1 MPFHFPF
8 GQELKPVLQQD
19 RTAKKVF
26 MLGVYASAVH
36 ARWTDPKGK
45 LLVNALAVASEPYIF
60 WRGEDAEEIISK
72 VKLPDGVGALTA
84 ASASLNGPSGKA
96 LDKLFL
102 APLGIDRSEAWLCD
116 LLPESRMNPSQA
128 QAIQRTYVPLQAQYG
143 LPTATVPL
151 FDKRESDTS
160 ARRLQILRELTTS
173 KAERIVVLGDVPIQ
187 QFIRPLSD
195 TPVRNLAHLTDLAG
209 AYGAPWRTK
218 LDGRSFEVIGL
229 CHPRQAARL
238 GSSSAVWGTLHDTWR
253 AHRR

>member
-19 RTAKKVF
+19 RTAKKLFV
-26 MLGVYASAVH
+26 LGVYASAVH
-36 ARWTDPKGK
+36 AQWTDAKGK

-102 APLGIDRSEAWLCD
+102 APFGIDRSEAWLCD

-128 QAIQRTYVPLQAQYG
+128 QAIQRAYIPLQAHYG

-151 FDKRESDTS
+151 FDKKESDTS
-160 ARRLQILRELTTS
+160 ARRKQIMQELVDS
-173 KAERIVVLGDVPIQ
+173 EAERIVVLGDVPIQ
-187 QFIRPLSD
+187 QFIRPLSN
-195 TPVRNLAHLTDLAG
+195 TPVRNLAHLTELAG
-209 AYGAPWRTK
+209 GYGAPWRTE
-218 LDGRSFEVIGL
+218 LDGRPVEVIGL

-238 GSSSAVWGTLHDTWR
+238 GSSSAIWGARHDAWR
-253 AHRR
+253 AQMR